1 VNPETLEMDYINAIV
16 NAMDEARFLKSGLA
30 DWSSIGDLC
39 NVSEQNK
46 NIYRDAWLS
55 SYDDYRQT
63 IWGATYMNLLG
74 KHLMKCK
81 DKTNVL
87 ELGSGTCRTIQNMTK
102 GNPEA
107 VFEYTSI
114 DRATDSNCFGSRHIK
129 ANVFDVSNVSNVLNI
144 SDDYRFDILI
154 LDVEPHGKE
163 IEIYEKFAMYG
174 AAKHVVILKCVGW
187 MDVFTTSLADRF
199 LYHLKSTNRLV
210 DYFGIGDCD
219 FFTRDVTV
227 VISRDPEPDVFV
239 GEIARFVEECGGTLK
254 HSPCNEIPPMVCCG
268 SKELID
274 MIGRGYI

>member
-1 VNPETLEMDYINAIV
+1 MDYIKAIKK
-16 NAMDEARFLKSGLA
+16 AIEEARSLKSGLA

-46 NIYRDAWLS
+46 NFYRDAFLS
-55 SYDDYRQT
+55 SYDEYRQT

-74 KHLMKCK
+74 KHLMNKK
-81 DKTNVL
+81 MNVL

-102 GNPEA
+102 GNPESA
-107 VFEYTSI
+107 FEYTSI
-114 DRATDSNCFGSRHIK
+114 DRTTDSNCFGSRHIK
-129 ANVFDVSNVSNVLNI
+129 ADVFDVSALDLG
-144 SDDYRFDILI
+144 DDYCFDILI

-163 IEIYEKFAMYG
+163 VEIYEKFARYG

-187 MDVFTTSLADRF
+187 MGVFTTSLADRF

-227 VISRDPEPDVFV
+227 VVSRDPEPDVFV
-239 GEIARFVEECGGTLK
+239 GEIARFVEECGGTLN
-254 HSPCNEIPPMVCCG
+254 HSPCSEIPSMVCWG
-268 SKELID
+268 SQEVINTV
-274 MIGRGYI
+274 GR